1 MSLDRKI
8 LTRARMLEE
17 SEKGRRG
24 GGEEGRTVNRT
35 LKDSTKRF
43 TVVAKKANRP
53 SLIIFTI
60 GQI

>member
-17 SEKGRRG
+17 SERRG